1 MEKENIWNNITRRIT
16 GEGTSEDHKKVDEWI
31 EESSSNK
38 KTYNLLTQ
46 LWNFN
51 AKSNNSPSSLFD
63 SIKRRIL
70 VFQHQPPISFFNS
83 AVFRIAA
90 TIILILLSN
99 VMVYV
104 FSHKIQTEE
113 VVAWQEI
120 VVPRGN
126 RMKMILPDS
135 TVVWLN
141 NETKLKYASDFSE
154 NRLVDLTGEAYFN
167 VKHDPL
173 HPFIVNVGSERIKV
187 LGTKF
192 SVNAYPDDQII
203 ETSLISGSV
212 KFESSSENNK
222 SKSYI
227 LEAGNTLFF
236 DKNSKKLT
244 LEKIQTAYYE
254 YWEKGMYSFKDESFE
269 SLSYKIK
276 RIFNIEIVFEDQ
288 KLKSKTFTGTIG
300 INDNI
305 FIFMEAIR
313 RTAVEPIEYTF
324 NKNIINIRYKQSKK

>member
-1 MEKENIWNNITRRIT
+1 
-16 GEGTSEDHKKVDEWI
+16 
-31 EESSSNK
+31 
-38 KTYNLLTQ
+38 
-46 LWNFN
+46 
-51 AKSNNSPSSLFD
+51 
-63 SIKRRIL
+63 
-70 VFQHQPPISFFNS
+70 
-83 AVFRIAA
+83 
-90 TIILILLSN
+90 
-99 VMVYV
+99 MVYV

-212 KFESSSENNK
+212 KFESSPENNK
-222 SKSYI
+222 SKSFI
-227 LEAGNTLFF
+227 L
-236 DKNSKKLT
+236 
-244 LEKIQTAYYE
+244 
-254 YWEKGMYSFKDESFE
+254 
-269 SLSYKIK
+269 
-276 RIFNIEIVFEDQ
+276 
-288 KLKSKTFTGTIG
+288 
-300 INDNI
+300 
-305 FIFMEAIR
+305 
-313 RTAVEPIEYTF
+313 
-324 NKNIINIRYKQSKK
+324 